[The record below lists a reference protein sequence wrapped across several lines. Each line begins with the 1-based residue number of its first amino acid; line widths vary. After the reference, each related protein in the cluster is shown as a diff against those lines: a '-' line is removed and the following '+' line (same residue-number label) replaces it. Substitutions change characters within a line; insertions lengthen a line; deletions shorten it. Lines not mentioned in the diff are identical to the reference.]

1 MKIITWNVNGLR
13 ACIKKG
19 FESSIQ
25 KLNPDI
31 LLVQELRA
39 DRSQILYD
47 MKGYAEFYNT
57 GNRPGYSGTLALYKE
72 SIKPISQSITT
83 EIKQLSEYEQE
94 GRVQSLEF
102 ENFYLVNV
110 YTPNSGRDLSRLN
123 LRHKTWDPLFLEFV
137 KSLESRKPVIFAGD
151 LNVAPEEID
160 LANPTTNHKSAGFT
174 DEEREGFHNYIN
186 SGFVDVFRKFD
197 NSAEKYTW
205 WSNFFNS
212 RSRNVGWRIDH
223 FLASEKL
230 IKNIKTCVIHPEV
243 MGSDHCPVEIELNTD

>member
-31 LLVQELRA
+31 ILIQELRA
-39 DRSQILYD
+39 DKSQILYD
-47 MKGYAEFYNT
+47 MKGYTEFYNT
-57 GNRPGYSGTLALYKE
+57 GNRAGYSGTLALYKDNM
-72 SIKPISQSITT
+72 KPMSQDISTK
-83 EIKQLSEYEQE
+83 IKQLSEYEQE
-94 GRVQSLEF
+94 GRVQTLEF
-102 ENFYLVNV
+102 EQFYLVNV
-110 YTPNSGRDLSRLN
+110 YTPNSGRDLARLN
-123 LRHKTWDPLFLEFV
+123 LRYKIWDPLFLEFV
-137 KSLESRKPVIFAGD
+137 KNLETKKPVIFAGD

-160 LANPTTNHKSAGFT
+160 LANPKTNHKNAGFT

-186 SGFVDVFRKFD
+186 SGFTDVFRKFD

-212 RSRNVGWRIDH
+212 RARNVGWRIDH
-223 FLASEKL
+223 FLASEQ
-230 IKNIKTCVIHPEV
+230 IMKNIKNCIIHSEV
-243 MGSDHCPVEIELNTD
+243 MGSDHCPVEIELNLN